1 MLKIL
6 VNSFNLLIIFEIKK
20 LMEIITMNEFI
31 KELFEPNF
39 LERASRE
46 ERQQENS
53 EYQEECEPSEMQ
65 QGYIDSG
72 MRESDFY

>member
-1 MLKIL
+1 
-6 VNSFNLLIIFEIKK
+6 
-20 LMEIITMNEFI
+20 MNEFI
-31 KELFEPNF
+31 EDLFKPNF

-53 EYQEECEPSEMQ
+53 EYQEECEPGEIQ

-72 MRESDFY
+72 MREGDFF